1 MKTLIVVDMQN
12 DFISPLGSLT
22 VPKGEELINPISD
35 LMQDADRDWH
45 RIVVTRDWHPS
56 RHISFAKNHKD
67 KEPYCI
73 QPGTS

>member
-22 VPKGEELINPISD
+22 VPKGEELINPLLD

-45 RIVVTRDWHPS
+45 RMWGHQRLAPFQT
-56 RHISFAKNHKD
+56 
-67 KEPYCI
+67 Y
-73 QPGTS
+73 